1 MKELANKFEGQFKCL
16 GGNKE
21 KYKTFSVP
29 IKKEIAKINKDGN
42 KILVNISHKIKFID
56 IARFMASSLSN
67 LVDKESIKLNV
78 KIVIVFLIMKVLR
91 AI

>member
-16 GGNKE
+16 GENKE

-78 KIVIVFLIMKVLR
+78 KIVLLIMKVLR